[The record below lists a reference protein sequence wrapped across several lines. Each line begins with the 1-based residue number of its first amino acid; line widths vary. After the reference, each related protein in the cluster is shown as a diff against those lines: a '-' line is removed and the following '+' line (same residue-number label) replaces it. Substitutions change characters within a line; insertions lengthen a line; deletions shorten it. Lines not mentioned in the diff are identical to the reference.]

1 MNRSTHS
8 RTKFTL
14 LLTTLLGSILLA
26 SCNAQNDMA
35 LNSVS
40 GDSPNSQVSQSASK
54 PAGNISTKQQAT
66 TPESTQTENPV
77 PQSPPQLIKTA
88 ELSLV
93 VKSLEDTVKK
103 VSTIVKQQQGD
114 ILGLEDNKPQNLGS
128 RHTASMQIRVP
139 QANLETTLDTLAKLG
154 TVQRRNLHAED
165 VTTQLVD
172 IQARLKTLRQTEN
185 SLLQI
190 LKRSGSIGDVLKVT
204 QELSKVRQS
213 IEQID
218 AQQKSL
224 TTRVAYSNI
233 NLQLEAAVSSQTPQ
247 QPLGIQIQDA
257 WNNSSQSVGEFS
269 TNLMRLFIWL
279 VAYSPYFLLFGGAT
293 WLAFTRLKKKQQK
306 RVTKSSDSNLDTSR

>member
-1 MNRSTHS
+1 
-8 RTKFTL
+8 
-14 LLTTLLGSILLA
+14 
-26 SCNAQNDMA
+26 MA
-35 LNSVS
+35 LNSVG
-40 GDSPNSQVSQSASK
+40 GDSPNSQVSQSASA
-54 PAGNISTKQQAT
+54 PAGNISAKQQT
-66 TPESTQTENPV
+66 KTSESTETANPL

-88 ELSLV
+88 DISVV
-93 VKSLEDTVKK
+93 VKSIDDTVKK

-114 ILGLEDNKPQNLGS
+114 VLGLQNDKPQNIGS

-139 QANLETTLDTLAKLG
+139 QANLETTIDTLAKLG
-154 TVQRRNLHAED
+154 TVQRRNLRAED

-204 QELSKVRQS
+204 QEISKVRQS

-224 TTRVAYSNI
+224 TSRVAYSNI

-257 WNNSSQSVGEFS
+257 WNNSTQSVGEFS
-269 TNLMRLFIWL
+269 TNLMRLAIWL
-279 VAYSPYFLLFGGAT
+279 VAYSPYILLLGGVT
-293 WLAFTRLKKKQQK
+293 WFAYTRLKKKQPK
-306 RVTKSSDSNLDTSR
+306 RVTKGSDSNL

>member
-8 RTKFTL
+8 HTKLSL

-26 SCNAQNDMA
+26 SCNAKSDIA
-35 LNSVS
+35 LNSVG
-40 GDSPNSQVSQSASK
+40 GDSPNAQVSQSASA
-54 PAGNISTKQQAT
+54 PAGNTSAKQQPPT
-66 TPESTQTENPV
+66 SESAQTANPA

-88 ELSLV
+88 DISLV
-93 VKSLEDTVKK
+93 VKSIDDTVKK

-114 ILGLEDNKPQNLGS
+114 VLGLNDDKPQNVGT

-139 QANLETTLDTLAKLG
+139 QANLETTIDTLAKLG

-172 IQARLKTLRQTEN
+172 IQARLKTLRQTES

-224 TTRVAYSNI
+224 TSRVAYSNI
-233 NLQLEAAVSSQTPQ
+233 NLQLEAAVSANTPQ
-247 QPLGIQIQDA
+247 QPLGVQAQDA
-257 WNNSSQSVGEFS
+257 WNNSTQSVGEFS
-269 TNLMRLFIWL
+269 TNLMRSAIWL
-279 VAYSPYFLLFGGAT
+279 VAYSPYLLLFAGTSWFAY
-293 WLAFTRLKKKQQK
+293 TRLKKKQPK
-306 RVTKSSDSNLDTSR
+306 RVNKGSDSNP